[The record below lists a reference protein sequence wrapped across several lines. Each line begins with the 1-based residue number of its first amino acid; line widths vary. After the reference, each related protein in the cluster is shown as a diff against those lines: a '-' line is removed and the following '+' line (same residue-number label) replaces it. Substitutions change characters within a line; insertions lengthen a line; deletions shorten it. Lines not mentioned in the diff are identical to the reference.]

1 MENSYVSR
9 IRLRTENQSAFAIWI
24 DRFLRRSLDIVASF
38 FGLLFLSPVFVLVA
52 ILIRADSP
60 GPVFYRGSR
69 LGRGGKPFGILKFR
83 TMYADPASFA
93 GSRVTGAGDS
103 RITPFGKW
111 LRDTKVNELP
121 QLWNVFIGEMSLVG
135 PRPEDPEL
143 AADWPADVKKEL
155 LAVRPGIT
163 SPASVFYR
171 DEEKLLV
178 GDNIMQDYLYTIL
191 PSKLRL
197 DLMYLRGRTLLT
209 DLDVILWTA
218 LVLLPQLRKNSVP
231 QHLLLWGPLSRFVT
245 NYFNW
250 FLADFLVVLVCYGAS
265 ALFWRIARPLDI
277 GFGLAIL
284 TVLAISALFSAIN
297 GLLGVNRIGWSKAPA
312 NSAMDLLASAGL
324 ATVIVMAVDRIL
336 FPPET
341 IPFSLMATGGAFSA
355 VGFIVIRY
363 RERLITGLATR
374 WLGTRVALQH
384 VGERVLVVGGGD
396 LGEFVVW
403 LFKRGDF
410 AKAFSV
416 VGVVDDDPR
425 KVGMA
430 VDRSPILGTSE
441 NLPDLIRKY
450 DVGVVAFAINK
461 IDQADRERI
470 IELCAQTHARLILF
484 PNVIMNMQSFM
495 KSDHRLMEQDLKT
508 RLKRLE
514 GESLDA
520 WYDELDSLIADGKTL
535 RAQELLKEIREQFR
549 PPEV

>member
-9 IRLRTENQSAFAIWI
+9 IHFRTEKQSPFVVWM
-24 DRFLRRSLDIVASF
+24 DRFLRRTIDILVSF
-38 FGLLFLSPVFVLVA
+38 FGIMFLSPVLGFVA
-52 ILIRADSP
+52 ILIRMDSP
-60 GPVFYRGSR
+60 GPTFYRGPR

-93 GSRVTGAGDS
+93 GARVTAAGDS

-121 QLWNVFIGEMSLVG
+121 QLWNVLIGEMSLVG

-143 AADWPADVKKEL
+143 AADWPEDVKTEL

-171 DEEKLLV
+171 DEEQMLV
-178 GDNIMQDYLYTIL
+178 GDNVMQDYLYTIL

-197 DLMYLRGRTLLT
+197 DLMYLRGRTILT
-209 DLDVILWTA
+209 DMDVILWTA
-218 LVLLPQLRKNSVP
+218 LVLLPQLRKQSVP
-231 QHLLLWGPLSRFVT
+231 QHLLMWGPLSRFVT
-245 NYFNW
+245 NHFNW
-250 FLADFLVVLVCYGAS
+250 FLVDFFVVMLCYGGA
-265 ALFWRIARPLDI
+265 ATLWRLTRPLNI
-277 GFGLAIL
+277 GFSTAFL
-284 TVLAISALFSAIN
+284 TVLAISALFSLIN

-312 NSAMDLLASAGL
+312 NSAMDLLASAAF
-324 ATVIVMAVDRIL
+324 ATVVVLAVDRIL

-341 IPFSLMATGGAFSA
+341 MPFNLMVTGSLLSA
-355 VGFIVIRY
+355 VGFIVVRY
-363 RERLITGLATR
+363 RERLITGVASR
-374 WLGTRVALQH
+374 WLGSRVALQR

-441 NLPDLIRKY
+441 NLPELIKKF
-450 DVGVVAFAINK
+450 DIGVIAFAISK
-461 IDQADRERI
+461 IDEADRERI
-470 IELCAQTHARLILF
+470 IEVCSQTKARLILF
-484 PNVIMNMQSFM
+484 PNVLENLQTFV
-495 KSDHRLMEQDLKT
+495 KSDHRLINQDMQT
-508 RLKRLE
+508 RKKRLH
-514 GESLDA
+514 GEALDA
-520 WYDELDSLIADGKTL
+520 WYDELNSLIAEGKTL